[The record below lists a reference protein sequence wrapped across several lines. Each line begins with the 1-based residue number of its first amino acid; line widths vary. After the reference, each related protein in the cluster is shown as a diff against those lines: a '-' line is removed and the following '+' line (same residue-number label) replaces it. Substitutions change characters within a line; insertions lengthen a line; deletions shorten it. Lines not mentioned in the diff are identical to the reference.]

1 MRIALWTIYIGFLV
15 AGLRRFLKESNT
27 RMSFHWVMKTSYGNG
42 YSTVRAALTF
52 TVTYSYM
59 RNGMRVH
66 SIAHV
71 ARHRVREFRYR
82 GFMPR
87 SSLLQ
92 LVEIEMHRRT
102 RVDPGKILSYDVVL
116 VNIYDAHL
124 FAHIDESNIPKDVI
138 AEVDRIEDIFMS
150 LPRTIK

>member
-15 AGLRRFLKESNT
+15 AGLRRFLTDSHD
-27 RMSFHWVMKTSYGNG
+27 RMLFRWIMESYGNG
-42 YSTVRAALTF
+42 YCTVRAALTF

-66 SIAHV
+66 SIAHID
-71 ARHRVREFRYR
+71 RHRVREFRYK
-82 GFMPR
+82 GFMP
-87 SSLLQ
+87 SSGLIQ

>member
-1 MRIALWTIYIGFLV
+1 MRIALWAIYIGFLAV
-15 AGLRRFLKESNT
+15 GLRRFLNESHT
-27 RMSFHWVMKTSYGNG
+27 RMLFRWSMESDGNG
-42 YSTVRAALTF
+42 YCTVRVALAF

-66 SIAHV
+66 CIAHI
-71 ARHRVREFRYR
+71 ARHRVREFRYK
-82 GFMPR
+82 GFML
-87 SSLLQ
+87 SSDLIQ

>member
-1 MRIALWTIYIGFLV
+1 MRIALWTIYIGFLA
-15 AGLRRFLKESNT
+15 AGLRRFLTDSHD
-27 RMSFHWVMKTSYGNG
+27 RMLCRWIMESYGNV
-42 YSTVRAALTF
+42 YCTVRAALTF

-59 RNGMRVH
+59 KNGMRVH
-66 SIAHV
+66 CIAHI
-71 ARHRVREFRYR
+71 ARHKVREFRYK
-82 GFMPR
+82 GFMLT
-87 SSLLQ
+87 SGLIQ
-92 LVEIEMHRRT
+92 LVEMEMHRRT

>member
-1 MRIALWTIYIGFLV
+1 MRIALWTIYIGFLA
-15 AGLRRFLKESNT
+15 AGLRRFLKESHT
-27 RMSFHWVMKTSYGNG
+27 RMLFRWIMESYGNG
-42 YSTVRAALTF
+42 YSTVRAALSF

-66 SIAHV
+66 CIAHI
-71 ARHRVREFRYR
+71 ARHKVREFRYK
-82 GFMPR
+82 GFMLT
-87 SSLLQ
+87 SGLIQ

-124 FAHIDESNIPKDVI
+124 FAHIDESNIPKDVM